1 MRGGE
6 FIFNNINFYEKRVR
20 IQERPEIPKAERNI
34 TLIDIPGRNSPLTKW
49 DGSYLPIEFELS
61 LVLKAT
67 NPEQAIEEYNWITA
81 QLQEPTYEMANFYFD
96 PNYYYRVRFSE
107 ISLTYQTQYIEGVP
121 FKAKVEC
128 SPIKFNLSGIYPQDV
143 QNNSFLFNLSQVEAK
158 PLIEFEGEG
167 DVELNFNGN
176 LFSFKELQDGKYGFD
191 AEMGEVYQI
200 LDDKYL
206 SIGTKYH
213 SRELPIL
220 IKGQNAI
227 SWTGNIHQMQITPNW
242 GAIV

>member
-67 NPEQAIEEYNWITA
+67 NSEQAIEEYNWITA
-81 QLQEPTYEMANFYFD
+81 QLQEPTYQMANFYFD
-96 PNYYYRVRFSE
+96 SNFYYQVRFRE

-121 FKAKVEC
+121 FTAKVEC
-128 SPIKFNLSGIYPQDV
+128 SPIKFNLSGIYPQVV
-143 QNNSFLFNLSQVEAK
+143 QNNSFLFNLSEIEAK
-158 PLIEFEGEG
+158 PLVEFEGVGE
-167 DVELNFNGN
+167 VELNFNGN
-176 LFSFKELQDGKYGFD
+176 LFSFKDLQEGLYRLD
-191 AEMGEVYQI
+191 AEMGEVYQV
-200 LDDKYL
+200 LDEKYL
-206 SIGTKYH
+206 SIGTKYY
-213 SRELPIL
+213 SRELPVL
-220 IKGQNAI
+220 QKGQNAI
-227 SWTGNIHQMQITPNW
+227 SWTGDIRQMQITPKW